1 MQGVEL
7 FGASWVPESHL
18 ERHLKAPYPAKK
30 PRSLSSGLFVV
41 LDWLARSEGKP
52 ATGVSGALEAG
63 FTGGLVST
71 IFCRVLIKS
80 K

>member
-7 FGASWVPESHL
+7 FGASWVHEYKL
-18 ERHLKAPYPAKK
+18 ERHLKETYTDKK
-30 PRSLSSGLFVV
+30 PRSISSGLFVV
-41 LDWLARSEGKP
+41 LDWLDRSEGKQ